1 MTPFHYKARIL
12 PDGHLP
18 LPESFHGQAGE
29 EVEVTVLPSGEQDGA
44 AAVTERAEHLL
55 RTWTGVGRG
64 SGRGVAE
71 SHDEHLYE
79 R

>member
-18 LPESFHGQAGE
+18 LPESFQGHAGE
-29 EVEVTVLPSGEQDGA
+29 EVEVTVQSSEKVNGA
-44 AAVTERAEHLL
+44 AEAELRADHLL
-55 RTWTGVGRG
+55 RTWVGVGRG
-64 SGRGVAE
+64 SGRGIAE